1 MKKSEFKQIIKNI
14 LKEEDPCMTEYGM
27 KDFNIS
33 QETSDPKE
41 LYEKVSILLESMYD
55 VLQTIMDSDFGFKE
69 YLIRNEESIEKVS
82 NLMSFVKDEL
92 GDIAQEQLEKVKG
105 DLSTKI
111 DEVFDEDLQKEIVDS
126 LNKHVDIP
134 FINEKMEEKGL
145 NFLYDVFEEKIKAAF
160 KKAL

>member
-14 LKEEDPCMTEYGM
+14 LKEEDPRMTGYGM

-69 YLIRNEESIEKVS
+69 YLIRNEENIEKVS
-82 NLMSFVKDEL
+82 NLLSFIKDEL
-92 GDIAQEQLEKVKG
+92 
-105 DLSTKI
+105 
-111 DEVFDEDLQKEIVDS
+111 EDRIE
-126 LNKHVDIP
+126 
-134 FINEKMEEKGL
+134 
-145 NFLYDVFEEKIKAAF
+145 
-160 KKAL
+160 